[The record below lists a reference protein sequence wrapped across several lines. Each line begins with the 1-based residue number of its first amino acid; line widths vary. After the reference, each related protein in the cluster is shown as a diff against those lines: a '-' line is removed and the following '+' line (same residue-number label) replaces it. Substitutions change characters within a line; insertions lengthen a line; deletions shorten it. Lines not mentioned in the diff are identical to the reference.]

1 MVDVADTSMNHL
13 HPSIHALLQ
22 ADDRER
28 IRNIKS
34 PKWVGYKKAEEGLNL
49 LEDLLDHPKHHRMP
63 GLLIYG
69 ETNNGKTMLSQRFI
83 RDHPAE
89 DNPTGNSANIP
100 VLHIQMPPD
109 ATMRDFFIS
118 ILDAGFASYG
128 ERDSIAVLRVNT
140 LNHLR
145 VCGTRMLIIDEFHNM
160 LQGSGGKTQRGFMA
174 LIRFLINELQI
185 PIVCF
190 GTEKARIPF
199 KYDAQLSN
207 RFERF
212 ELPNWKYDR
221 EYARFLNSYERLLPL
236 RRKSNLIEPK
246 LAKYIIEKAEFTIG
260 EVADLLKK
268 GAIHAIKSGAEI
280 IDREVLEQS
289 GYKSPSNPDRQPPSE
304 AVAQRLMRS

>member
-1 MVDVADTSMNHL
+1 MVSSANDAMDHL
-13 HPSIHALLQ
+13 HPSVHALIQ
-22 ADDRER
+22 ADDRDR

-34 PKWVGYKKAEEGLNL
+34 PKWVGYQCAEEGLRL
-49 LEDLLDHPKHHRMP
+49 LEELLDHPNHHRMP

-69 ETNNGKTMLSQRFI
+69 ETNNGKTMLSQRFL

-89 DNPTGNSANIP
+89 DNPAGEKANIP
-100 VLHIQMPPD
+100 VLQIQMPPD

-145 VCGTRMLIIDEFHNM
+145 VCGTRMLMIDEFHNM
-160 LQGSGGKTQRGFMA
+160 LQGSGGKTQRGFMS

-190 GTEKARIPF
+190 GTEKARVPF

-207 RFERF
+207 RFQRY
-212 ELPNWKYDR
+212 ELPLWKYDR

-236 RRKSNLIEPK
+236 RKKSNLIEPK

-260 EVADLLKK
+260 EVADLIKK
-268 GAIHAIKSGAEI
+268 GAIFAINSGSEF
-280 IDREVLEQS
+280 IDREGLEKC
-289 GYKSPSNPDRQPPSE
+289 GYKSPSDPDRRPPSK
-304 AVAQRLMRS
+304 ATIQRLMRS